1 MSHIIISLDGN
12 IGSGKSTL
20 LKEIRAQIPDI
31 YIVDE
36 PVDQWTYLSDKNEK
50 NILELFYEDKKRWGY
65 TFQTCAL
72 LSRQKNMQNM
82 INHINTITST
92 PQIILTERSILTDK
106 HIFAEML
113 HNTGNLSTIEWELY
127 NNMFN
132 IISQSYAVHGL
143 IYLST
148 SVKTSK
154 ERIELRG
161 RPEEDG
167 ISIEYL
173 NDLHTQHEKWS
184 KNFGSPILK
193 LSTEPNILLND
204 NINDIKYYIQ
214 MLKNNYLY

>member
-1 MSHIIISLDGN
+1 
-12 IGSGKSTL
+12 
-20 LKEIRAQIPDI
+20 
-31 YIVDE
+31 
-36 PVDQWTYLSDKNEK
+36 
-50 NILELFYEDKKRWGY
+50 
-65 TFQTCAL
+65 
-72 LSRQKNMQNM
+72 M

-132 IISQSYAVHGL
+132 VISQSYAVHGL

-173 NDLHTQHEKWS
+173 NDLHAKHEKWS

>member
-36 PVDQWTYLSDKNEK
+36 PVDQWTYLSDENEK

-132 IISQSYAVHGL
+132 VISQSYAVHGL

>member
-36 PVDQWTYLSDKNEK
+36 PVDQWTYLSDENEK

-72 LSRQKNMQNM
+72 LSRQKNMQTM

-132 IISQSYAVHGL
+132 VISQSYAVHGL

-173 NDLHTQHEKWS
+173 NDLHAQHEKWS